1 MMAEGMRDCG
11 SSQRG
16 VLIVLPWMRPSPPIH
31 RPLSGLAN
39 LATLAAA
46 MAIRVLQAPFERERL
61 AGPGEQAVGDE
72 RSRALLLQ

>member
-46 MAIRVLQAPFERERL
+46 MAIRVLQIPVGWRNEAAGAFEED
-61 AGPGEQAVGDE
+61 GT
-72 RSRALLLQ
+72 

>member
-16 VLIVLPWMRPSPPIH
+16 ALIVLPWMRPSPPIH

-46 MAIRVLQAPFERERL
+46 MAIRVLQVPVGWLNEAAGAFEED
-61 AGPGEQAVGDE
+61 GT
-72 RSRALLLQ
+72 